1 MHNIYDKK
9 LKNQSKMSNEI
20 RSVPLNLVP
29 EQNSNCSDA
38 DNKEQGQL
46 QRCEQKVSYINS
58 QSKEAVQQSKKR
70 KSCEMDG
77 TEESY
82 IQGQLRNKI

>member
-1 MHNIYDKK
+1 
-9 LKNQSKMSNEI
+9 MSNEI

-29 EQNSNCSDA
+29 EQNNNCFDA

-70 KSCEMDG
+70 KTKSCEMDG
-77 TEESY
+77 TEKSY